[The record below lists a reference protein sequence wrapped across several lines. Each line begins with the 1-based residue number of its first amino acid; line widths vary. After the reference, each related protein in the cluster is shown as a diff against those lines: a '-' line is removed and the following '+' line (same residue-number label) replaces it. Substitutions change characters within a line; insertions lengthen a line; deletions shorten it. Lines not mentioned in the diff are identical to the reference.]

1 MRARRPAGP
10 ESYAGSILLAHPE
23 LADPNFRRTVVL
35 MTTHGTDGA
44 MGVVLNRPLHKRL
57 GELGGD
63 FALGPLTGVPLFHG
77 GPVQTEQLIIAAWRS
92 HPAGFQLHLGI
103 DPEKAIQFIGDDGM
117 HIRAFFGHSGWSAGQ
132 LENELKQHTWIVAPP
147 PPDLFTQPGDAALWR
162 RVLAGQG
169 TEWRLLA
176 EEPDEAG
183 EN

>member
-1 MRARRPAGP
+1 MRARRPSVP
-10 ESYAGSILLAHPE
+10 ETYAGSILLAHPE
-23 LADPNFRRTVVL
+23 LSDPNFRRTVVL
-35 MTTHGTDGA
+35 MTTHGSDGA

-63 FALGPLTGVPLFHG
+63 FALGPLTGVPLFQG

-103 DPEKAIQFIGDDGM
+103 DPEKAIQFLGDDGM

-132 LENELKQHTWIVAPP
+132 LEKELKQNAWIVAPP

-162 RVLAGQG
+162 RVLSGQG
-169 TEWRLLA
+169 AEWRLLA
-176 EEPDEAG
+176 DEPDEAG

>member
-1 MRARRPAGP
+1 MRARRPSGP

-23 LADPNFRRTVVL
+23 LTDPNFRRTVVL

-44 MGVVLNRPLHKRL
+44 MGVVLNRPLDKRL

-63 FALGPLTGVPLFHG
+63 FALGPLTSVPLFHG

-92 HPAGFQLHLGI
+92 HAAGFQLHLGI
-103 DPEKAIQFIGDDGM
+103 DPDKAIQFIGDDGM

-132 LENELKQHTWIVAPP
+132 LETELKQNTWIIAPP
-147 PPDLFTQPGDAALWR
+147 PPDLFTQPGDPALWR
-162 RVLAGQG
+162 RVLMGQG